1 METMGNVTTMETTN
15 VELRKCIKCG
25 RELPLDQFYK
35 DKRMIGGLKSVCK
48 ECTNEY
54 NRIRH
59 IAKQEEKESTP
70 LSKFTPRELIEELRR
85 RGYKGKLQYV
95 YEVVI

>member
-1 METMGNVTTMETTN
+1 METTTTMESIAIK
-15 VELRKCIKCG
+15 RCKKCG
-25 RELPLDQFYK
+25 RELPLSHFHHDSRLK
-35 DKRMIGGLKSVCK
+35 DGLKNACK
-48 ECTNEY
+48 ECQALYTRDFY
-54 NRIRH
+54 
-59 IAKQEEKESTP
+59 AKKKEEKESTP

>member
-1 METMGNVTTMETTN
+1 MTGGIKSICKACVSEECKARRME
-15 VELRKCIKCG
+15 
-25 RELPLDQFYK
+25 
-35 DKRMIGGLKSVCK
+35 KSK
-48 ECTNEY
+48 EK
-54 NRIRH
+54 
-59 IAKQEEKESTP
+59 ADTP

>member
-1 METMGNVTTMETTN
+1 
-15 VELRKCIKCG
+15 
-25 RELPLDQFYK
+25 
-35 DKRMIGGLKSVCK
+35 LKSICK
-48 ECTNEY
+48 DCISEY
-54 NRIRH
+54 SRIRH

>member
-1 METMGNVTTMETTN
+1 METKICK
-15 VELRKCIKCG
+15 RCG
-25 RELPLDQFYK
+25 RELPIEDYHI
-35 DKRMIGGLKSVCK
+35 DNRMIGGHKSICK
-48 ECTNEY
+48 ECTSAYCKERND
-54 NRIRH
+54 
-59 IAKQEEKESTP
+59 AKKADKESTP

>member
-1 METMGNVTTMETTN
+1 MGTMETTTMIETAN

-35 DKRMIGGLKSVCK
+35 DKRMISGLKSVCK

-59 IAKQEEKESTP
+59 VAKREEKESTP